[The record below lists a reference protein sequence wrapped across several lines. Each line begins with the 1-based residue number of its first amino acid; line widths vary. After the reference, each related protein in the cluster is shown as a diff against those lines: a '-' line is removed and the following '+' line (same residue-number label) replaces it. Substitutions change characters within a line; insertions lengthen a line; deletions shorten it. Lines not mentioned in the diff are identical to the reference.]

1 MPKEYRLSNQVNQLL
16 KRCLL
21 HAFVLV
27 AVWMALF
34 GPWRNRVF
42 EWLPYLEKH
51 GTELFV
57 VFLFVWSV
65 QLLRFIRRGAIST
78 IALQDNAVRLTYSGY
93 FSDEPITERAL
104 EAKDIFYIGKRG
116 FNLALVTSEG
126 RIELGVSAAV
136 NEFLSDLQNIFLLNK
151 THYQSLDKSRLYD
164 IFQALP
170 AGAQAELVGEVI
182 NEKTEAEAL
191 ERQREYFTESE
202 ESEPFVL
209 GGNVYELRRF
219 KTLPKLSIS
228 VCPRCA
234 SASILSGELRNV
246 HAVPLELDD
255 AKAEGI
261 RQRLTNSLPL
271 LDTRIYACLSC
282 GLVIGQTQSGNL
294 QEQVRKYGPEELRA
308 KLEEMSDPGG
318 STSRAN
324 ASDHP
329 DAS

>member
-1 MPKEYRLSNQVNQLL
+1 MPKEYRLPNQVNRLL

-34 GPWRNRVF
+34 GPWRNRIID
-42 EWLPYLEKH
+42 WLPYLEKH

-57 VFLFVWSV
+57 VFIFIWSV
-65 QLLRFIRRGAIST
+65 QLLRFIRRGAISA
-78 IALQDNAVRLTYSGY
+78 IALQDHAVRLTYSGY
-93 FSDEPITERAL
+93 FSDEPITERTL
-104 EAKDIFYIGKRG
+104 EAKDIYYIGRRG

-126 RIELGVSAAV
+126 RVELGASAVV
-136 NEFLSDLQNIFLLNK
+136 NEFLRDLQNAFLLNK
-151 THYQSLDKSRLYD
+151 MHYQSLDKSRLYD

-202 ESEPFVL
+202 ESESFVQV
-209 GGNVYELRRF
+209 GNVYKPRRLKALPEL
-219 KTLPKLSIS
+219 SVS

-234 SASILSGELRNV
+234 SESMLSGELRHV

-255 AKAEGI
+255 AKAKGI
-261 RQRLTNSLPL
+261 RQRLANTLPL
-271 LDTRIYACLSC
+271 LDTRIRACLSC
-282 GLVIGQTQSGNL
+282 GLVVGQTPSASL
-294 QEQVRKYGPEELRA
+294 QAQVRKYGSDELRA
-308 KLEEMSDPGG
+308 RLEEISDSGDF
-318 STSRAN
+318 TSN
-324 ASDHP
+324 VSDRS

>member
-1 MPKEYRLSNQVNQLL
+1 MWV
-16 KRCLL
+16 
-21 HAFVLV
+21 
-27 AVWMALF
+27 ALF
-34 GPWRNRVF
+34 GPWRSKFF
-42 EWLPYLEKH
+42 EWSPYLEKH

-57 VFLFVWSV
+57 VFLCVWSV
-65 QLLRFIRRGAIST
+65 QLLRFIRRGAISA
-78 IALQDNAVRLTYSGY
+78 IALHDNAVRLTYSGY
-93 FSDEPITERAL
+93 FSDEPITERTL

-116 FNLALVTSEG
+116 FNLALVTAEG
-126 RIELGVSAAV
+126 RIELGASAAV
-136 NEFLSDLQNIFLLNK
+136 NEFLSDLQNTFLLNK

-191 ERQREYFTESE
+191 ARQREYFTESE

-209 GGNVYELRRF
+209 GGNVYEHRRINA
-219 KTLPKLSIS
+219 LPELSIS

-234 SASILSGELRNV
+234 SESMLSGELRHV

-255 AKAEGI
+255 AKAKGV

-271 LDTRIYACLSC
+271 LDSRIYACLSC
-282 GLVIGQTQSGNL
+282 GLVVGQTLFESL
-294 QEQVRKYGPEELRA
+294 QAQVKKYGSEELRE
-308 KLEEMSDPGG
+308 KWEKVSDPEQ
-318 STSRAN
+318 STCNSN
-324 ASDHP
+324 ASAGP